1 MGVDIR
7 SRMETNLFTFAD
19 HREFLKAY
27 LSERGPTQGVRALA
41 RKAGFKSPGYLT
53 MLVKGDRKL
62 TARSAEMLARA
73 LAFKGSSRQL
83 LIAFA
88 RLDSCRN
95 EKERQQAQSEIL
107 RIKSR
112 RPEFKISAKQYSFL
126 ATWYC
131 PVIYALIREGAPN
144 PSVAEIASYLGR
156 GVSPAMVERALADLE
171 FLGLIKR
178 DAKGEWRQV
187 HMALTTPEDIR
198 EIAVSQYHR
207 NNLELAEAALALP
220 PEEREFGG
228 LTVGVPRRLLP
239 KVKERIRA
247 LRSELNEMLSAEP
260 DSADIY
266 QISLN
271 LFPLT
276 KGIERIEQ

>member
-1 MGVDIR
+1 
-7 SRMETNLFTFAD
+7 METNLFAFAD

-27 LSERGPTQGVRALA
+27 LSERGPSQGVRALA

-62 TARSAEMLARA
+62 TPRSAEMLARA
-73 LAFKGSSRQL
+73 LALKGSSRQL

-88 RLDSCRN
+88 RLDSCRS
-95 EKERQQAQSEIL
+95 EKEKQQAQSEIL

-112 RPEFKISAKQYSFL
+112 RPEFRINAKQYSFL

-131 PVIYALIREGAPN
+131 PVIYALLSEEGAN
-144 PSVAEIASYLGR
+144 PTSAQFAAYLGR
-156 GVSPAMVERALADLE
+156 GVSVAMVEKALSDLE
-171 FLGLIKR
+171 FLGLIER
-178 DAKGEWRQV
+178 DTAGEWRQV
-187 HMALTTPEDIR
+187 HKALATPEDIR
-198 EIAVSQYHR
+198 EIAVQQYHR
-207 NNLELAEAALALP
+207 NNLELAEAALSLP

-228 LTVGVPRRLLP
+228 LTVAVPRRLLP
-239 KVKERIRA
+239 KVKDKIRA
-247 LRSELNEMLSAEP
+247 LRSELNEMLSAEK
-260 DSADIY
+260 SAADVY
-266 QISLN
+266 QISIN